1 MHTVTLSLALSLSL
15 THTHTHAHSPF
26 HTTMLPN
33 LFPFE
38 GSTPPVKG
46 TRRASQPQM
55 GGAAVGGAQQ
65 VVTADVE
72 TSSRRSA
79 TRSATRS
86 PERQGEEG
94 ALVNGRYTL

>member
-1 MHTVTLSLALSLSL
+1 
-15 THTHTHAHSPF
+15 
-26 HTTMLPN
+26 MLPN

-38 GSTPPVKG
+38 GSTPAVKG
-46 TRRASQPQM
+46 TRRASQPAM
-55 GGAAVGGAQQ
+55 GGAQQ

-72 TSSRRSA
+72 TGSSRRSA

-94 ALVNGRYTL
+94 ALVNGRYSRHLVSRY

>member
-1 MHTVTLSLALSLSL
+1 
-15 THTHTHAHSPF
+15 
-26 HTTMLPN
+26 MLPN

-38 GSTPPVKG
+38 GSTPAVKG
-46 TRRASQPQM
+46 IRRASQPQM

-65 VVTADVE
+65 VVAADVE
-72 TSSRRSA
+72 TGSSRRSA

-94 ALVNGRYTL
+94 ALVNGRCSS